1 MKRRV
6 YCRLVAP
13 SCCWL
18 QQSVHRRLA
27 SYAAPGSKK
36 VGSDRKTDPPTRF
49 VQGMGPETAAGKWE
63 HLRIDPSQTAD
74 PRTAPPAVIREGCLR
89 DVNRALFLA
98 SNAEYYGSIM
108 MIQLMREAGD
118 LVKEAQKR
126 LDSVGLGDDP
136 IFEERQKKL
145 YDIMDDFNLRNELTT
160 VE

>member
-1 MKRRV
+1 M
-6 YCRLVAP
+6 RLQEARKLAVTVKP
-13 SCCWL
+13 TLPHGLFRGWG
-18 QQSVHRRLA
+18 QRQPLA
-27 SYAAPGSKK
+27 SG
-36 VGSDRKTDPPTRF
+36 
-49 VQGMGPETAAGKWE
+49 E